1 MRALLWATAYLVS
14 LLWGLYSRRMASQRQ
29 YVYHQLAPDFRG
41 TILYPLNHLATVYPD
56 IHGREAPKY
65 AGREAVMSYRVPYLD
80 APWADTVNLSTLDPR
95 LLVAARER
103 LGIASSQLL
112 QRRLLPIPIEH
123 LAGHRLVRYSGATR
137 WINSSPGEDVPAEP
151 PAHEF
156 EPTDPQTYR
165 ETIDVPAAHL
175 EYLTECQAAG
185 KRALGFVH
193 VPHVLALGPIDI
205 SPLSPI
211 DIGLPPLTALAQTRA

>member
-1 MRALLWATAYLVS
+1 MATQ
-14 LLWGLYSRRMASQRQ
+14 GQF
-29 YVYHQLAPDFRG
+29 VYHQLAPDFRG
-41 TILYPLNHLATVYPD
+41 TVLYPLNCLAAAYPD
-56 IHGREAPKY
+56 VHAREVVKY
-65 AGREAVMSYRVPYLD
+65 AGREGVLSYRVPHLD
-80 APWADTVNLSTLDPR
+80 ADWADTVNLSTLDPR

-123 LAGHRLVRYSGATR
+123 LAGHRLVRYSAVAR
-137 WINSSPGEDVPAEP
+137 WINSSPGEDVPSEP

-156 EPTDPQTYR
+156 EPTDPQIYR
-165 ETIDVPAAHL
+165 ETTAVPPAHV
-175 EYLTECQAAG
+175 EYLLECRATG

-205 SPLSPI
+205 SGLHPI
-211 DIGLPPLTALAQTRA
+211 DLG

>member
-14 LLWGLYSRRMASQRQ
+14 FVWGLYSRRVASQGQ
-29 YVYHQLAPDFRG
+29 FVYHQLAPDFRG
-41 TILYPLNHLATVYPD
+41 TVLYPLNHLAAVYPD

-95 LLVAARER
+95 LLVAARQR

-123 LAGHRLVRYSGATR
+123 LVATNGLEQLEILFGRMIGPTATQVRFGNQNADSPAVLVQQRL
-137 WINSSPGEDVPAEP
+137 
-151 PAHEF
+151 
-156 EPTDPQTYR
+156 
-165 ETIDVPAAHL
+165 
-175 EYLTECQAAG
+175 
-185 KRALGFVH
+185 
-193 VPHVLALGPIDI
+193 
-205 SPLSPI
+205 
-211 DIGLPPLTALAQTRA
+211 

>member
-1 MRALLWATAYLVS
+1 MLWAKAYLVCS
-14 LLWGLYSRRMASQRQ
+14 VQGRYPRQ
-29 YVYHQLAPDFRG
+29 VAPQEQFVYHQLASDFRG
-41 TILYPLNHLATVYPD
+41 TVLYPLNHLATVYPD
-56 IHGREAPKY
+56 IHAREAPKY
-65 AGREAVMSYRVPYLD
+65 AGREGVMSYRVPHLD
-80 APWADTVNLSTLDPR
+80 VPWADTVNLSTLDPR

-112 QRRLLPIPIEH
+112 QRRLLRIPIEH
-123 LAGHRLVRYSGATR
+123 LARHRLVRYSGATR
-137 WINSSPGEDVPAEP
+137 WINSSPGEDVSTEP

-165 ETIDVPAAHL
+165 ETTDVPVAHL

-205 SPLSPI
+205 SDLHPM
-211 DIGLPPLTALAQTRA
+211 DTG

>member
-1 MRALLWATAYLVS
+1 LWVGRS
-14 LLWGLYSRRMASQRQ
+14 GPFRGLYSRRVVSHGQF
-29 YVYHQLAPDFRG
+29 VYHQVASDFRG
-41 TILYPLNHLATVYPD
+41 TLLYPLNHLAALYPD
-56 IHGREAPKY
+56 IHAREAPKY
-65 AGREAVMSYRVPYLD
+65 AGREVVMSYRVPHLD

-137 WINSSPGEDVPAEP
+137 WINSSPGEDVPTEP
-151 PAHEF
+151 PAGEF
-156 EPTDPQTYR
+156 EATDPLSYR
-165 ETIDVPAAHL
+165 ETTEVPAAHL
-175 EYLTECQAAG
+175 DYLTECRAAG
-185 KRALGFVH
+185 RRALGFVH

-205 SPLSPI
+205 SGLHPI
-211 DIGLPPLTALAQTRA
+211 DVA